1 MPSLKSTLILLLSL
15 FISLLRN
22 VSLALLGLLLWR
34 KGDDF
39 TKFPEPTRRAI
50 NVNDFLGKTRS
61 YARSQLGL
69 SYTSWRMY
77 GHYCMMWETN
87 IPAVTAYF
95 FDDKCVRMDT
105 DDTWHLRAKDEATL
119 LAQFSDPDRF
129 VGMSIDKIKA
139 IAGTPSDYSSFDFG
153 DEVYEW
159 QQKKVCVSVW
169 CNSGTCISVG
179 ISRK

>member
-1 MPSLKSTLILLLSL
+1 MPSLKSTLVLLLSL
-15 FISLLRN
+15 FTSLLRN
-22 VSLALLGLLLWR
+22 VSLALLGGLLWR
-34 KGDDF
+34 KGDEF

-69 SYTSWRMY
+69 SYTSWRMD
-77 GHYCMMWETN
+77 GHYCMTWRTN

-95 FDDKCVRMDT
+95 FDDKCVRMDI

-119 LAQFSDPDRF
+119 LEQFSDPDRF
-129 VGMSIDKIKA
+129 VGMSIEKIKA
-139 IAGTPSDYSSFDFG
+139 IVGTPSNYGSFDFG

-169 CNSGTCISVG
+169 CNSGTCTSVG

>member
-1 MPSLKSTLILLLSL
+1 VPSLKSTLVLLLSL

-50 NVNDFLGKTRS
+50 NVDDFLGKTRS

-69 SYTSWRMY
+69 SYTSWRID
-77 GHYCMMWETN
+77 GHYCMMWGTN

-95 FDDKCVRMDT
+95 FNDKCVRMDT
-105 DDTWHLRAKDEATL
+105 DDTWHLRAKDEAAL

-129 VGMSIDKIKA
+129 VGMFIEKIKA
-139 IAGTPSDYSSFDFG
+139 IAGTPSDYGSFDFG